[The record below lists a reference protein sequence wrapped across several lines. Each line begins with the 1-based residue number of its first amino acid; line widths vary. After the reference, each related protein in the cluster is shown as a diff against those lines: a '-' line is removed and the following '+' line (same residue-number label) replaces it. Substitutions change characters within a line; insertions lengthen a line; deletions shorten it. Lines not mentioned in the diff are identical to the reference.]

1 MFIYKNRDGITVTTD
16 NPDGSPICMHV
27 YFNTMSFFRQRYKMK
42 DIKIMTT
49 RKTGG
54 LLHPYK
60 GMLPASA

>member
-1 MFIYKNRDGITVTTD
+1 MVLKVVQFSLLKDECQSPACKNSSSIRSLT
-16 NPDGSPICMHV
+16 S
-27 YFNTMSFFRQRYKMK
+27 
-42 DIKIMTT
+42 IMTT